1 MRLGKI
7 LLCLAAGFALFAMQ
21 SAHLSAQIYYQ
32 CPDGYY
38 YDPNYG
44 CLPLSY
50 FYGPPTYILPFAGF
64 GFFYG
69 GNWGRGGGYPHGGG
83 GFAHGGGHPG
93 GGGHFAA
100 GSGHPGGGGGH
111 AGGGGHGH

>member
-1 MRLGKI
+1 MRLRKI
-7 LLCLAAGFALFAMQ
+7 LLCLVAVFALVFARQ
-21 SAHLSAQIYYQ
+21 PAHLSAQIYYQ

-50 FYGPPTYILPFAGF
+50 FYGPPAYVFPFAGF

-69 GNWGRGGGYPHGGG
+69 GNWGHGGGYARG
-83 GFAHGGGHPG
+83 GGGHPG
-93 GGGHFAA
+93 GGGH
-100 GSGHPGGGGGH
+100 GR
-111 AGGGGHGH
+111 

>member
-7 LLCLAAGFALFAMQ
+7 LARAAIGIGLAVAAP
-21 SAHLSAQIYYQ
+21 SAQLSAQIYQ

-50 FYGPPTYILPFAGF
+50 YYGPPTYILPFAGF

-69 GNWGRGGGYPHGGG
+69 GNWGHRG
-83 GFAHGGGHPG
+83 GFAHGGHPVGGGHFVERGGHPGGGAHFGGGGGHPG
-93 GGGHFAA
+93 GG
-100 GSGHPGGGGGH
+100 
-111 AGGGGHGH
+111 HGH

>member
-1 MRLGKI
+1 MKLSNIPYCAAIAIGLG
-7 LLCLAAGFALFAMQ
+7 LAA
-21 SAHLSAQIYYQ
+21 SSTHLSAQIYYQ

-50 FYGPPTYILPFAGF
+50 YYGPPSYILPFAGF

-69 GNWGRGGGYPHGGG
+69 GNWARRGGFTHGGGHPSYPHGGG
-83 GFAHGGGHPG
+83 HSPRGGRGGHPG
-93 GGGHFAA
+93 GGGH
-100 GSGHPGGGGGH
+100 
-111 AGGGGHGH
+111 HGH